1 MTQDG
6 STAGYRQGLG
16 RTPRAARRLAGKG
29 ERREATCL
37 PLAAR
42 VSILNEIGAVL
53 INGVISQ
60 VHADIILGEETQ
72 VCGVRG
78 RAGLPL
84 PACAQPWPLRL
95 KEMEKK
101 GEVSGLSETGKTE
114 EVRRSTLQ
122 YKKCQFLQRLG
133 GALPEGQ
140 VRGAELPHWLCS
152 QADLALSPRLISSSA
167 VTLDKSFY
175 SLGCHFL
182 SVKGRDN
189 PHFWGLQGGLK
200 ERMYA
205 TRHVVSVRQMTAK
218 STMFANVDLTRIF
231 VSC

>member
-1 MTQDG
+1 MTAKG
-6 STAGYRQGLG
+6 CHRSRRNAVCCVPGGCSPTCWSPSSNPSSLHTAHLG
-16 RTPRAARRLAGKG
+16 W
-29 ERREATCL
+29 
-37 PLAAR
+37 
-42 VSILNEIGAVL
+42 
-53 INGVISQ
+53 
-60 VHADIILGEETQ
+60 
-72 VCGVRG
+72 
-78 RAGLPL
+78 AGLPL

-175 SLGCHFL
+175 SLGCHFTFL
-182 SVKGRDN
+182 MVYFSAVFYSDEVQ
-189 PHFWGLQGGLK
+189 FIFLK
-200 ERMYA
+200 FCCLCFCWYC
-205 TRHVVSVRQMTAK
+205 
-218 STMFANVDLTRIF
+218 I
-231 VSC
+231 